1 MHNRA
6 SLVLSG
12 AILLLALLAVVTA
25 LPWPLKAKLF
35 PLVVCVPLL
44 LPRSGGTGAL
54 AARKRK
60 RRRRKASEV
69 PADVA
74 ARRTLLA
81 VAWIVAF
88 FAAIVL
94 LGFPVAVP
102 AFVFL
107 YLTLQ
112 GRERWLFSAIFAA
125 VVWALFY
132 GLFDAL
138 LHLPFPSGL
147 ILEWLDLAMRELK

>member
-12 AILLLALLAVVTA
+12 AILLLSLGAIVGALS
-25 LPWPLKAKLF
+25 WPLKAKLF
-35 PLVVCVPLL
+35 PLVVAIPLFF
-44 LPRSGGTGAL
+44 L
-54 AARKRK
+54 AAAELISSLRDKKVEEEPR
-60 RRRRKASEV
+60 EV
-69 PADVA
+69 PPDVET
-74 ARRTLLA
+74 RRTWLA
-81 VAWIVAF
+81 VAWIAGF

-107 YLTLQ
+107 YLVLQ

-125 VVWALFY
+125 VVWAIFY

-138 LHLPFPSGL
+138 LHLPFPPGL
-147 ILEWLDLAMRELK
+147 ILDWLGLAPN